1 MATKALKTTPKT
13 PTATPKISVKI
24 WRPILE
30 KLDTKIEMACLR
42 RDAYLAKVLDTELG
56 CLDEEVSIPNSQA
69 SYDFVFKRLD
79 LLDRKLVSLALPT
92 ELTERLNEICS
103 RKRIVRDAFF
113 NRLFLLLAASPKLI
127 DTLFSN
133 ALDAAYWRGE
143 VWSEWK
149 NEGPGGPFYQNGFF
163 PLEAMIDPFWAIR
176 SGLDLY
182 AKSAG
187 LEDYIEPTSGKQIKV
202 KRDISTGTA
211 IAPAD
216 SLYTTVFEQ
225 KTRDKNDLL
234 GLSCYMPDWLVPG
247 LGAEQEYRAKLDELL
262 SEEEI

>member
-1 MATKALKTTPKT
+1 MATKAPKT
-13 PTATPKISVKI
+13 PTTIPKISVKI

-79 LLDRKLVSLALPT
+79 QLDRKLVSLALPT
-92 ELTERLNEICS
+92 ELTERLNVICS
-103 RKRIVRDAFF
+103 QKRIVRDAFF
-113 NRLFLLLAASPKLI
+113 NRLFLLLAVSPKHI
-127 DTLFSN
+127 DKLFSN
-133 ALDAAYWRGE
+133 ALGPEWREE
-143 VWSEWK
+143 VWRDWK
-149 NEGPGGPFYQNGFF
+149 HEGQFFQDGFY

-176 SGLDLY
+176 SGLELY
-182 AKSAG
+182 AKDAG

-202 KRDISTGTA
+202 KHELTG

-216 SLYTTVFEQ
+216 SLYTTVFE
-225 KTRDKNDLL
+225 KLGNNDLL
-234 GLSCYMPDWLVPG
+234 GMNCYLPDWLVPG
-247 LGAEQEYRAKLDELL
+247 LEAEQQYRAKLDELL
-262 SEEEI
+262 SEEAI